1 MKKNNTFFFTG
12 RKDIVTYS
20 EGVEPFR
27 KVVID
32 LK

>member
-1 MKKNNTFFFTG
+1 MHSTLQDEA
-12 RKDIVTYS
+12 DIITYS
-20 EGVEPFR
+20 EGDEPYR